1 MRILGIDFGLST
13 IGLALAEGPLAE
25 PLGQVKWQSAEKLI
39 EVVSRHN
46 PDLVVLG
53 LPEGRLARQV
63 ETLGNQIKTNLGT
76 KIEYQDETLSTHEAK
91 ERLLAAG
98 KPQKK
103 RRLDHAAAAAVIL
116 QAYLDDHYQS

>member
-13 IGLALAEGPLAE
+13 IGLAMAEGSLAD
-25 PLGQVKWQSAEKLI
+25 PLGQVRWQSAEKLI
-39 EVVSRHN
+39 EVVSRHS

-53 LPEGRLARQV
+53 LPEGQLAGQV
-63 ETLGNQIKTNLGT
+63 ETLGNQIKTNLG
-76 KIEYQDETLSTHEAK
+76 IAVEYQDETLSTHEAK
-91 ERLLAAG
+91 EKLLAAG

-116 QAYLDDHYQS
+116 QAYLDDHIKS